1 MLYEHATLVYRVGM
15 KVGAESV
22 KSFMALLANR
32 DTEMRLAGAGIK
44 KDFLFY

>member
-1 MLYEHATLVYRVGM
+1 M

-32 DTEMRLAGAGIK
+32 DTEMRLGSWDK
-44 KDFLFY
+44 KGFLFY